1 MRERRRNAARM
12 RRWTIALV
20 LLGWSA
26 AAPVTFAADIRVRHA
41 QGETVVATLPKTAL
55 VFDLA
60 VLDTLDA
67 LGVEVAG
74 VPASHVPDILGKY
87 REARYLKI
95 GSLFEPDFEAVNAAK
110 PDLVIVAARSAAVY
124 PQLAR
129 LAPTIDL
136 TLPPTGMIDGVRGN
150 VATLGRIFGKEPEAA
165 ALAGDIDR
173 AAARVRQ
180 ATAKAGTVLMVMVNG
195 GKLTIFGPGSRF
207 GWLYDELGATPAVAQ
222 ADAATHGAA
231 VSFEFILATD
241 PDWLIVLD
249 RDAAVGHAGVSA
261 RQVLDNEI
269 VGATHAARSGRI
281 VYVDP
286 ARWYLVGGGGRSF
299 AVILNDLADA
309 LAAAH

>member
-1 MRERRRNAARM
+1 MTAVRRRRGAA
-12 RRWTIALV
+12 ALILFA
-20 LLGWSA
+20 LLA
-26 AAPVTFAADIRVRHA
+26 AAPVVRAAEIRVRHM
-41 QGETVVATLPKTAL
+41 QGETVVAVRPETVL

-60 VLDTLDA
+60 ALDTLDA
-67 LGVEVAG
+67 LGVEVTG
-74 VPASHVPDILGKY
+74 VPVSHVPGFLGKY

-136 TLPPTGMIDGVRGN
+136 TLPPTGMIEGVRTS
-150 VATLGRIFGKEPEAA
+150 VATLGRIFGKEQEAA

-173 AAARVRQ
+173 AVARVRQ

-195 GKLTIFGPGSRF
+195 GKLTIFGIGSRF
-207 GWLYDELGATPAVAQ
+207 GWLHDELGATPAVAR

-249 RDAAVGHAGVSA
+249 RDAAVGHAGASA

-269 VGATHAARSGRI
+269 VGATRAARSGHI

-309 LAAAH
+309 LSAAH